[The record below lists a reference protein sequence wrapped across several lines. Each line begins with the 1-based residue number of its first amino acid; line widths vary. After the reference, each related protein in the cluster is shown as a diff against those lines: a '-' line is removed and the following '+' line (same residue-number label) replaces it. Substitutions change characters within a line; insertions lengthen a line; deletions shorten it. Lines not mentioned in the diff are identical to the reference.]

1 MDTSHDGD
9 ITVAVTTFRRPEALA
24 SGLPHVLTQVEA
36 SGYRVHLLVVDNDRS
51 PSAREYVT
59 ALSPHIRYLH
69 EPRPGVSA
77 ARNAALDAAAGSAA
91 LIFLDDDTRPVP
103 GWLDAMI
110 DLWAAHRPAAVT
122 GSVTFTFDSA
132 AEERTA
138 REWGEFDD
146 THRSTGSR
154 CVSAASRNLLLD
166 PGFLM
171 EHGIRFDERL
181 GLVGGEDTLL
191 TREVV
196 AAGGRILW
204 CDEARVIE
212 HVPASRVDRSWILRR
227 AYRSGGSWAYALLCT
242 STRAGRARWR
252 LAARA
257 VALMGVRAVS
267 AGVRVTIG
275 HRTAARHAWRDA
287 AAQAGVLAICLGA
300 RGMREY
306 GRAS

>member
-1 MDTSHDGD
+1 M
-9 ITVAVTTFRRPEALA
+9 
-24 SGLPHVLTQVEA
+24 
-36 SGYRVHLLVVDNDRS
+36 HLLVVDNDRS

-196 AAGGRILW
+196 AAGTDPLVRRGTGHRTRAGLPRGSFM
-204 CDEARVIE
+204 DPSARLPE
-212 HVPASRVDRSWILRR
+212 R
-227 AYRSGGSWAYALLCT
+227 GSWAYALLRT
-242 STRAGRARWR
+242 STRAGRARGASP
-252 LAARA
+252 LAPSPSW
-257 VALMGVRAVS
+257 VS
-267 AGVRVTIG
+267 APCRPES
-275 HRTAARHAWRDA
+275 A
-287 AAQAGVLAICLGA
+287 
-300 RGMREY
+300 
-306 GRAS
+306 